1 MLFFAV
7 SALEKIKHLPKKNL
21 INFGLGLLIL
31 LVLILVIKQA
41 RKMNK
46 YVLLAIVLV
55 TCAVLSFNWVYM
67 RNEPKFL
74 TPMVDAIAPFFP
86 SAPSTKDHW

>member
-7 SALEKIKHLPKKNL
+7 SVLEKIRQLPRKNL
-21 INFGLGLLIL
+21 INLGLGILVL
-31 LVLILVIKQA
+31 LVVVLLIKQA

-46 YVLLAIVLV
+46 YVLLAIVVV
-55 TCAVLSFNWVYM
+55 TVAVLGFNWVYQ

-74 TPMVDAIAPFFP
+74 TPVIDIIAPFFP
-86 SAPSTKDHW
+86 SAPNKKNHW

>member
-7 SALEKIKHLPKKNL
+7 NVLEKIRHLPRKNL
-21 INFGLGLLIL
+21 INLGLGILVL
-31 LVLILVIKQA
+31 LVVVLLIKQA

-46 YVLLAIVLV
+46 FVLLTIVLITV
-55 TCAVLSFNWVYM
+55 VVVGFNWIYQ

-74 TPMVDAIAPFFP
+74 SPVIDVIAPFFP
-86 SAPSTKDHW
+86 SAPNKNSHW

>member
-7 SALEKIKHLPKKNL
+7 SALEKIRHLPRKSL
-21 INFGLGLLIL
+21 INLGLGILIL
-31 LVLILVIKQA
+31 LVIVLLIKQA

-46 YVLLAIVLV
+46 YVLLAIILV
-55 TCAVLSFNWVYM
+55 TIAVLSFNWVYQ

-74 TPMVDAIAPFFP
+74 TPVVDIIAPFFP
-86 SAPSTKDHW
+86 SAPTKKDHW

>member
-21 INFGLGLLIL
+21 VNLGLGILIL
-31 LVLILVIKQA
+31 LVVIMVIKQA

-55 TCAVLSFNWVYM
+55 TCGVLGFNWVYK
-67 RNEPKFL
+67 RNEPKIL
-74 TPMVDAIAPFFP
+74 TPMVDVIAPFFP

>member
-7 SALEKIKHLPKKNL
+7 SVLGKIRHLPQKNL
-21 INFGLGLLIL
+21 INLGLGILVL
-31 LVLILVIKQA
+31 LVVIMLIKQA

-46 YVLLAIVLV
+46 YVLFAIVTV
-55 TCAVLSFNWVYM
+55 TVVVLGFNWVYR

-74 TPMVDAIAPFFP
+74 TPAIDVIAPFFP
-86 SAPSTKDHW
+86 SAPSAKDHW

>member
-7 SALEKIKHLPKKNL
+7 SVLEKIRHLPRKNL
-21 INFGLGLLIL
+21 INLGLGILVL
-31 LVLILVIKQA
+31 LVVVLLIKQA

-46 YVLLAIVLV
+46 YVLLAIVVV
-55 TCAVLSFNWVYM
+55 TVAVLGFNWVYQ

-74 TPMVDAIAPFFP
+74 TPVIDIIAPFFP
-86 SAPSTKDHW
+86 SAPDKKNHW